1 MPEQQASNWAA
12 DQRSANSRLDAV
24 VCGIQ
29 RRLSIIQERCEA
41 TEAMCKETFARLEDR
56 FTTAKADTAS
66 EHAAMKVKIEE
77 HSNMKVKIEE
87 HSNRIDM
94 MLSTQSHCYGDVWNK
109 LEDLAVQMSNLIVI
123 FKQKPP
129 QHLALDCCNSLDSVL
144 SPGQTGDWSTG
155 SPPPVSVV
163 AVPTPAPARDVCA
176 AATTSKTGMLVQG
189 PVDTRP
195 QVMFTCQLPGTGDS
209 SNAQN
214 LAEEPKCQSEAV
226 DGAWNDC
233 ESWYLQP
240 DLTTAETTPS
250 AGRSSDS
257 AGRSSEVISSTVSY
271 HIAGPQ
277 E

>member
-1 MPEQQASNWAA
+1 
-12 DQRSANSRLDAV
+12 
-24 VCGIQ
+24 
-29 RRLSIIQERCEA
+29 
-41 TEAMCKETFARLEDR
+41 
-56 FTTAKADTAS
+56 
-66 EHAAMKVKIEE
+66 
-77 HSNMKVKIEE
+77 MKVKIEE

-123 FKQKPP
+123 FKREPP
-129 QHLALDCCNSLDSVL
+129 QHLALDCCSSLDSVL
-144 SPGQTGDWSTG
+144 SPGQTGG

-163 AVPTPAPARDVCA
+163 AVPTPAPARDVGA

-189 PVDTRP
+189 PVDARP

-214 LAEEPKCQSEAV
+214 PAKEPKCQSEAV

-240 DLTTAETTPS
+240 DLTAPETTPS
-250 AGRSSDS
+250 AGRSS
-257 AGRSSEVISSTVSY
+257 EVLSSTVSY

-277 E
+277 DPPHTPRQQSR